1 MATPDWTDVP
11 DTSLEPGDPIRSIDI
26 IAIKDHAEAMAGGAT
41 GAPKIKLM
49 ALEAIATGTTIRSRN
64 DTEIIGYEP
73 YDLHSFAFTQIGT
86 INVYAEHKTDSAS
99 YPSTLNFI
107 RRRNGSDTTVN
118 TWATTSTAYV
128 ARNADISVLPGDVIT
143 IQKTGGVAIA
153 ADTYGKN
160 ARFRTDGGNL
170 WPGAEVRLE
179 NDYTVV

>member
-41 GAPKIKLM
+41 GAPKIKVM
-49 ALEAIATGTTIRSRN
+49 ALETIATGTTIRSRN
-64 DTEIIGYEP
+64 DTEVSGYES
-73 YDLHSFAFTQIGT
+73 YDLHSFPFTQIGT
-86 INVYAEHKTDSAS
+86 VNVYGEHKATNSS

-107 RRRNGSDTTVN
+107 RRRNGTDTVVA
-118 TWATTSTAYV
+118 TWSTTSTAYV
-128 ARNADISVLPGDVIT
+128 ARNADVTVLPGDVVI
-143 IQKTGGVAIA
+143 IQKTGGVIVSGLTFA
-153 ADTYGKN
+153 KN
-160 ARFRTDGGNL
+160 TRFRTDGGNL